1 MKINFVRG
9 DPTQFGFSDS
19 FFQDDDGNVK
29 ISDGVKLNFEKGTD
43 TVFGFSE
50 TVLQDDNGEIQ
61 LPQVNDKIKL
71 CYLNGQMFNI
81 DFSEIKMLKPIPNYE
96 ELHHKP
102 MINSVELVGNKNA
115 FELGLGVVYYDTTAN
130 WNRQRDLVA
139 EAGVVYIYSDATSEE
154 DEFGNVIPIASIK
167 VGDGT
172 SYLIDMPFIT
182 GGSSQII
189 LDHLA
194 DNEIHVSELDREFWD
209 NKVSAYLDGQDLENL
224 VLSKVN
230 YVVDGDIMVS

>member
-50 TVLQDDNGEIQ
+50 TVLQDGNSEIE

-81 DFSEIKMLKPIPNYE
+81 DFSEIKVLKPVPNYE
-96 ELHHKP
+96 ELNHKP
-102 MINSVELVGNKNA
+102 QINSVELIGNVSA
-115 FELGLGVVYYDTTAN
+115 QALGLGEVYYDTTAN
-130 WNRQRDLVA
+130 WNAQSSMITK
-139 EAGVVYIYSDATSEE
+139 AGVVYIYSDATSIE
-154 DEFGNVIPIASIK
+154 DEYGNVTPVASIK

-172 SYLIDMPFIT
+172 SYLMDMPFIT
-182 GGSSQII
+182 SGSSSVIME
-189 LDHLA
+189 HLA
-194 DNEIHVSELDREFWD
+194 NGVIHISELDREFWD
-209 NKVSAYLDGQDLENL
+209 NKVSAYLDGNDLENL

-230 YVVDGDIMVS
+230 YVVDGDVMIS